1 MFHHPI
7 IICKPIIVS
16 SIWNVEIGCGLP
28 YLNEHKVI
36 FQMIH
41 TMSDDNSPCIKESQ

>member
-1 MFHHPI
+1 MLHGEIYMFHHPI

-28 YLNEHKVI
+28 YLNEHKSYLSNDTHHVH
-36 FQMIH
+36 MIV
-41 TMSDDNSPCIKESQ
+41 